1 MSFATTFD
9 TLQFVNKLEKSGIP
23 REQATAFV
31 EIQKEI
37 LSETVANQL
46 ATKGDIRDVKN
57 EIKDVRNEVRE
68 VVIQL
73 RSEIRDVKHELGGEI
88 KLLRWMVGLAIALS
102 TGTFG
107 LVARLLVVM
116 PH

>member
-37 LSETVANQL
+37 LSETVAGQL
-46 ATKGDIRDVKN
+46 ATKVDLIRMEARLD
-57 EIKDVRNEVRE
+57 
-68 VVIQL
+68 
-73 RSEIRDVKHELGGEI
+73 GEM
-88 KLLRWMVGLAIALS
+88 KLLKWMVGLSIALS